1 MYKNNNIYSIGTDMS
16 IFYFINHRWIIVIVT
31 YIIDVSTFAIA
42 ENLNWNKNVSDYQ
55 MEILD

>member
-1 MYKNNNIYSIGTDMS
+1 MDNSNCNILRDL
-16 IFYFINHRWIIVIVT
+16 
-31 YIIDVSTFAIA
+31 DVSTFAIA